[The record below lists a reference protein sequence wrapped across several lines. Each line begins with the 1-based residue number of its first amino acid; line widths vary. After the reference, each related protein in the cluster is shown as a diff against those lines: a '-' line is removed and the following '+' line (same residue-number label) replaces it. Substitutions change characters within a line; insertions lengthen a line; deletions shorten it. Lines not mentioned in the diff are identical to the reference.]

1 MQRPWDQLKQYLETY
16 IGNLG
21 AEKFGSEIVDSPI
34 DDANFLDPSLL
45 VDFDIY
51 PHIYD
56 LIKSETKR
64 SPVSISIFLG
74 VDDEDYPQ
82 QVIIAKIQDLCR
94 IYTELGR
101 PIELFIGNW
110 FSPNFNQELA
120 IASLFYALNTES
132 VLILDT
138 GNYADFNHESF
149 DLYSGYWQ
157 KNWQTPISKYQPID
171 LQELALQ
178 ELDLQKE
185 ADAQNRSWLSFR
197 QNWIELVPSCVE
209 IFTALQ
215 LDRHFFL
222 MGLPPLLPQLL
233 NDYLGIWEPNS
244 ELEDIEKLIAHY
256 YQNLDRLLRSNH
268 QKDPN
273 ITLVHPLAI
282 AQSLGH
288 FQDQSFTQSQVVIFM
303 ENWLNTQNIQ
313 FPPDSEITDL
323 VALIEPAF
331 ALEDWL
337 DMQKLNACFAI
348 IDLDCRF
355 NPMNIL
361 YKEEF
366 EFTVLRIN
374 PQGQVRH
381 GRSNRAKVFR
391 QPLEPN
397 LNLEMVYVPSGILRM
412 GSPRTEV
419 GHEPNESPM
428 HWVALSPFFIG
439 KFPITQAQWRAIA
452 QLPKINK
459 PLDPNPSEFQGANR
473 PVENVSWY
481 DAVEFCDRLT
491 NKTGINYR
499 LPTEAEWE
507 YTCRAGTKSP
517 FCFGETMTS
526 EIANYDGTY
535 PYGFG
540 AKGEYRQQ
548 TTTVGSFEAPNSYGI
563 YDLHGQVMEWC
574 ADPWHD
580 NYVKAPN
587 DGKCWQEPDEET
599 DLEANYRVL
608 RGGSWF
614 NVAGRCRAASRHR
627 YGADI
632 WLNHVGFRV
641 ALFP

>member
-1 MQRPWDQLKQYLETY
+1 MQMLRPWDQLKQYLEAY
-16 IGNLG
+16 IVNLC

-34 DDANFLDPSLL
+34 DDANFLDPSVL
-45 VDFDIY
+45 VDFAIY

-64 SPVSISIFLG
+64 SPISISLFLG

-82 QVIIAKIQDLCR
+82 QIITHKIQELCK
-94 IYTELGR
+94 IYIASGR

-110 FSPNFNQELA
+110 FNPNFNQELA
-120 IASLFYALNTES
+120 ISSLFYALNTES
-132 VLILDT
+132 VLVLDT
-138 GNYADFNHESF
+138 GNYADFNHETF
-149 DLYSGYWQ
+149 DLYTGYWQ
-157 KNWQTPISKYQPID
+157 KNWPTYISKYQPID
-171 LQELALQ
+171 LHEQEAV
-178 ELDLQKE
+178 
-185 ADAQNRSWLSFR
+185 QNRSWLIFR
-197 QNWIELVPSCVE
+197 QNWAELVPSCVE
-209 IFTALQ
+209 ISTCLQ

-222 MGLPPLLPQLL
+222 MGLPPLLPLLL
-233 NDYLGIWEPNS
+233 NDYLNVWAPNS
-244 ELEDIEKLIAHY
+244 ELEDLEKLITHY
-256 YQNLDRLLRSNH
+256 YQNLDQLLKLDQ
-268 QKDPN
+268 QKDQN
-273 ITLVHPLAI
+273 IAVVQPLDL
-282 AQSLGH
+282 AQSLGY
-288 FQDQSFTQSQVVIFM
+288 FQDQSFIQSQVIIFM
-303 ENWLNTQNIQ
+303 ENWLNARNIQ
-313 FPPDSEITDL
+313 FNIDAEITDL
-323 VALIEPAF
+323 VALIQSAF

-337 DMQKLNACFAI
+337 NMQKLNACFNL
-348 IDLDCRF
+348 IDIDCRLHI
-355 NPMNIL
+355 MNIL
-361 YKEEF
+361 YKKEF

-381 GRSNRAKVFR
+381 GRSNRAKVFC

-419 GHEPNESPM
+419 GHEQNESPM
-428 HWVALSPFFIG
+428 HWVAISPFFMG
-439 KFPITQAQWRAIA
+439 KFPITQAQWQAIA
-452 QLPKINK
+452 ELPSINK
-459 PLDPNPSEFQGANR
+459 SLNPNPSEFQGANR
-473 PVENVSWY
+473 PVENISWY

-491 NKTGINYR
+491 VKTGINYR

-507 YTCRAGTKSP
+507 YACRAGTKSP

-526 EIANYDGTY
+526 AIANYDGTY

-548 TTTVGSFEAPNSYGI
+548 TTDVGSFEAANNYGI

-580 NYVKAPN
+580 NYLKAPN
-587 DGKCWQEPDEET
+587 DGKCWQEEES
-599 DLEANYRVL
+599 EPESYRVL

-627 YGADI
+627 YDADI

-641 ALFP
+641 ALSP